1 MKTTKILAI
10 NVFIVMIPIATLV
23 YTTTINTGISDNDKN
38 NSDKEVKCHKD
49 GSNNNDIRVKMFDS
63 QIVPK
68 YIIGKDYKIIPV
80 NPATT
85 DVLVNGC
92 TLAARAVSQ

>member
-1 MKTTKILAI
+1 MDTRKILAI
-10 NVFIVMIPIATLV
+10 NVFIVMIPIMSLV
-23 YTTTINTGISDNDKN
+23 YTTTTINTGISDNDK
-38 NSDKEVKCHKD
+38 KVKCHND
-49 GSNNNDIRVKMFDS
+49 GSNNNDIPVKMFDS

-85 DVLVNGC
+85 DVIVNGC
-92 TLAARAVSQ
+92 TLAARAISP